1 MEELIVVGETK
12 DATTVYVTE
21 LSPFMLEENG
31 FHDAPTGLYLCE
43 ESQEAS
49 APGVRVLAHVPDL
62 GAAFRIA
69 DLMFGSLIRRAS
81 DTARAS

>member
-12 DATTVYVTE
+12 DATTIYVTE

-31 FHDAPTGLYLCE
+31 FPDAPPGLYLCE
-43 ESQEAS
+43 ESQNAAS
-49 APGVRVLAHVPDL
+49 LGLRVLAHVPDL

-69 DLMFGSLIRRAS
+69 DLMFDSLTRHASDMTRAS
-81 DTARAS
+81 